1 MGRARQFEGFSSV
14 RADEH
19 GIAERQKAN
28 SPQEEHRP
36 DPPPQNLGVLVT
48 SNSGGTMATEISD
61 SALHRPPA
69 SAVLA
74 TGT

>member
-14 RADEH
+14 EADEH
-19 GIAERQKAN
+19 GRVERQKAN

-36 DPPPQNLGVLVT
+36 DSPQNLGVLVT